1 MPEVVLRPAEEE
13 DIAEMLALYAPYV
26 VQTTVSSEYDA
37 PSMEEFTRRWHTYT
51 QKLPWLVCRIDGE
64 VVGYGY
70 AAPHRT
76 RAAYQWSVET
86 SIYVAQEQHRHGIA
100 GAIYAALFEL
110 LAMQGYYN
118 IYVGITS
125 PNERSMKFHK
135 AMGFII
141 SGAYQESM
149 YKFGQW
155 RDVLW
160 MGKSLRPHDGA
171 PQPTDSTIHYYR
183 PGRCGKKLTA
193 VAYERKRGRKV
204 SVYMIEVHDDE
215 GKHIADA
222 TFTMFYTGATLD
234 DMKY

>member
-37 PSMEEFTRRWHTYT
+37 PSIEEFTRRWRTYT

-135 AMGFII
+135 AWALSSRAHIRRACI
-141 SGAYQESM
+141 NSVSGAMSSGWARACVRM
-149 YKFGQW
+149 TAHRSRPF
-155 RDVLW
+155 R
-160 MGKSLRPHDGA
+160 SRRLR
-171 PQPTDSTIHYYR
+171 TVR
-183 PGRCGKKLTA
+183 W
-193 VAYERKRGRKV
+193 
-204 SVYMIEVHDDE
+204 
-215 GKHIADA
+215 
-222 TFTMFYTGATLD
+222 
-234 DMKY
+234 

>member
-37 PSMEEFTRRWHTYT
+37 PSMEEFTRRWRTYT

-125 PNERSMKFHK
+125 PNERSMSSIKPWALSSRVHIRR
-135 AMGFII
+135 ACINSV
-141 SGAYQESM
+141 SGAMSS
-149 YKFGQW
+149 GW
-155 RDVLW
+155 ARAA
-160 MGKSLRPHDGA
+160 SA
-171 PQPTDSTIHYYR
+171 
-183 PGRCGKKLTA
+183 
-193 VAYERKRGRKV
+193 
-204 SVYMIEVHDDE
+204 
-215 GKHIADA
+215 
-222 TFTMFYTGATLD
+222 
-234 DMKY
+234 

>member
-37 PSMEEFTRRWHTYT
+37 PSMEEFTRRWRTYT

-135 AMGFII
+135 V
-141 SGAYQESM
+141 
-149 YKFGQW
+149 GQW

-171 PQPTDSTIHYYR
+171 PQPTVPFPEIKDSPLVTRALNQAVEKIH
-183 PGRCGKKLTA
+183 
-193 VAYERKRGRKV
+193 
-204 SVYMIEVHDDE
+204 
-215 GKHIADA
+215 
-222 TFTMFYTGATLD
+222 F
-234 DMKY
+234 

>member
-37 PSMEEFTRRWHTYT
+37 PSMEEFTRRWRTYT

-135 AMGFII
+135 AMGFTI

-171 PQPTDSTIHYYR
+171 PQPTVPFPEIKDSPLVTRALNQAVEKIH
-183 PGRCGKKLTA
+183 
-193 VAYERKRGRKV
+193 
-204 SVYMIEVHDDE
+204 
-215 GKHIADA
+215 
-222 TFTMFYTGATLD
+222 F
-234 DMKY
+234 

>member
-37 PSMEEFTRRWHTYT
+37 PSME
-51 QKLPWLVCRIDGE
+51 
-64 VVGYGY
+64 
-70 AAPHRT
+70 
-76 RAAYQWSVET
+76 VET

-171 PQPTDSTIHYYR
+171 PQPTVPFPEIKDSPLVTRALNQAVEKIH
-183 PGRCGKKLTA
+183 
-193 VAYERKRGRKV
+193 
-204 SVYMIEVHDDE
+204 
-215 GKHIADA
+215 
-222 TFTMFYTGATLD
+222 F
-234 DMKY
+234 

>member
-37 PSMEEFTRRWHTYT
+37 PSMEEFTRRWRTYT

-118 IYVGITS
+118 IYVKPWALSSRAHIRRACI
-125 PNERSMKFHK
+125 NLV
-135 AMGFII
+135 
-141 SGAYQESM
+141 SGAMSSGWARACVRM
-149 YKFGQW
+149 TAHHSRPF
-155 RDVLW
+155 R
-160 MGKSLRPHDGA
+160 SRRLR
-171 PQPTDSTIHYYR
+171 TVR
-183 PGRCGKKLTA
+183 W
-193 VAYERKRGRKV
+193 
-204 SVYMIEVHDDE
+204 
-215 GKHIADA
+215 
-222 TFTMFYTGATLD
+222 
-234 DMKY
+234 

>member
-1 MPEVVLRPAEEE
+1 MSEIILRPATV
-13 DIAEMLALYAPYV
+13 DDAAEMLAIYAPYV
-26 VQTTVSSEYDA
+26 IQTTVSSEYDA
-37 PSMEEFTRRWHTYT
+37 PTLEEFTRRIRTFT
-51 QKLPWLVCRIDGE
+51 EKLPWLVCIIDGE
-64 VVGYGY
+64 VAGYGY
-70 AAPHRT
+70 ASPHRT

-86 SIYVAQEQHRHGIA
+86 SIYVAQDWHRHGIA
-100 GAIYAALFEL
+100 GAIYAALFEV

-135 AMGFII
+135 SMGFVI

-171 PQPTDSTIHYYR
+171 PEPTVPFPEISDSPLVNRALRQAMQRIHD
-183 PGRCGKKLTA
+183 
-193 VAYERKRGRKV
+193 V
-204 SVYMIEVHDDE
+204 
-215 GKHIADA
+215 
-222 TFTMFYTGATLD
+222 
-234 DMKY
+234 

>member
-37 PSMEEFTRRWHTYT
+37 PSMEEFTRRWRTYT

-100 GAIYAALFEL
+100 GAITPRCL
-110 LAMQGYYN
+110 N
-118 IYVGITS
+118 CWRCRDT
-125 PNERSMKFHK
+125 
-135 AMGFII
+135 II
-141 SGAYQESM
+141 STSA
-149 YKFGQW
+149 
-155 RDVLW
+155 
-160 MGKSLRPHDGA
+160 SLHRM
-171 PQPTDSTIHYYR
+171 S
-183 PGRCGKKLTA
+183 GR
-193 VAYERKRGRKV
+193 
-204 SVYMIEVHDDE
+204 
-215 GKHIADA
+215 
-222 TFTMFYTGATLD
+222 
-234 DMKY
+234 

>member
-1 MPEVVLRPAEEE
+1 MPEVVLRPATEA
-13 DIAEMLALYAPYV
+13 DAAEMLALYAPYV
-26 VQTTVSSEYDA
+26 LQTTVSSEYDA
-37 PSMEEFTRRWHTYT
+37 PSLEEFKRRIRTYT
-51 QKLPWLVCRIDGE
+51 AKTPWLACLVDGQI
-64 VVGYGY
+64 VGYGY
-70 AAPHRT
+70 AAPHRA
-76 RAAYQWSVET
+76 RASYQWSVET
-86 SIYVAQEQHRHGIA
+86 SIYVMEGWHRHGIA

-160 MGKSLRPHDGA
+160 MGKSLRPHDSE
-171 PQPTDSTIHYYR
+171 PQPTVPFPEIKDSPLVARALHQAEQRIH
-183 PGRCGKKLTA
+183 L
-193 VAYERKRGRKV
+193 
-204 SVYMIEVHDDE
+204 
-215 GKHIADA
+215 DA
-222 TFTMFYTGATLD
+222 
-234 DMKY
+234 

>member
-1 MPEVVLRPAEEE
+1 MPEVLLRAADEA
-13 DIAEMLALYAPYV
+13 DASAMLALYAPYV
-26 VQTTVSSEYDA
+26 LQTTVSSEYE
-37 PSMEEFTRRWHTYT
+37 PPLLEVFVERMRTYGAR
-51 QKLPWLVCRIDGE
+51 LPWLVCTVDGE

-70 AAPHRT
+70 ASPHRA
-76 RAAYQWSVET
+76 RAAYQWSCET
-86 SIYVAQEQHRHGIA
+86 SIYVDAAWHRCGIA

-118 IYVGITS
+118 IFVGITS

-160 MGKSLRPHDGA
+160 MGKSLRPHDGE
-171 PQPTDSTIHYYR
+171 PQPTVPFPAIKDS
-183 PGRCGKKLTA
+183 PL
-193 VAYERKRGRKV
+193 VARALRQAAQRVHV
-204 SVYMIEVHDDE
+204 SR
-215 GKHIADA
+215 
-222 TFTMFYTGATLD
+222 
-234 DMKY
+234 

>member
-37 PSMEEFTRRWHTYT
+37 PSMEEFTRRWRTYT

-110 LAMQGYYN
+110 LTMQGYYN

-160 MGKSLRPHDGA
+160 MARACVRMTAHRSRPFRSRRLRTVRSSQERSIRRWRRYTFNGELRMDNGE
-171 PQPTDSTIHYYR
+171 
-183 PGRCGKKLTA
+183 L
-193 VAYERKRGRKV
+193 RKRREAA
-204 SVYMIEVHDDE
+204 Y
-215 GKHIADA
+215 
-222 TFTMFYTGATLD
+222 
-234 DMKY
+234 